1 MRLLLIRHGQT
12 TSNVSGSLDTARPG
26 ADLTDLG
33 REQAELLV
41 ERLREEPIDALH
53 ASTLVRTQ
61 QTIAPLAAARA
72 LDVRI
77 HDGLREWDAGDLE
90 MNSDEESVQVYVK
103 VVLSWAEGRTD
114 LRMPG
119 GPDGAEAF
127 GRYDRAVA
135 EIAATGSACAA
146 VVSHGAAIRTWV
158 AARAKDVDVAYAA
171 AHPLLNTQVVK
182 LVGDPGS
189 GWAVEDWGW

>member
-12 TSNVSGSLDTARPG
+12 HSNVMGALDTARPG

-41 ERLREEPIDALH
+41 GRLEDEPVDALH

-61 QTIAPLAAARA
+61 QTIAPLAKARG
-72 LDVRI
+72 LEVTI

-90 MNSDEESVQVYVK
+90 MANDAASVETYVR
-103 VVLSWAEGRTD
+103 VAMSWADGRPEVQ
-114 LRMPG
+114 MPG
-119 GPDGAEAF
+119 GPTGVEAL
-127 GRYDRAVA
+127 GRYDQAIQN
-135 EIAATGSACAA
+135 IAALGAECAA

-158 AARAKDVDVAYAA
+158 AARAQDLDVTFAA
-171 AHPLLNTQVVK
+171 ANPLLNTQVVK
-182 LVGDPGS
+182 LVGDARS
-189 GWAVEDWGW
+189 GWKVEDWGW

>member
-12 TSNVSGSLDTARPG
+12 SSNVNGALDTARPG

-41 ERLREEPIDALH
+41 ERLWDEPIDALH

-61 QTIAPLAAARA
+61 QTIAPLAAARG

-90 MNSDEESVQVYVK
+90 LKTDEESVELYVK
-103 VVLSWAEGRTD
+103 VVLSWADGRTD
-114 LRMPG
+114 VRMPG
-119 GPDGAEAF
+119 GPNGQEAF
-127 GRYDRAVA
+127 GRYDRAIA
-135 EIAATGSACAA
+135 EIAATGAACAA

-158 AARAKDVDVAYAA
+158 AARAKDVDVSYAA
-171 AHPLLNTQVVK
+171 AHPLLNTQVVR
-182 LVGDPGS
+182 LVGDPGR